1 MSGEDKREQEK
12 VRSVLTNHSM
22 SSPCIVSFQVPEDSN
37 DKLQLQYLSEE
48 RQFRMIEKGNIENEI
63 LLQELKGKQSKE
75 SLTITSRQFDLN
87 IVEKGDTWRWRPPI
101 EGGRGN
107 NPIPFQTICGSL
119 SFGNNSIPIMSKMV
133 CDLGNFF
140 SSKWPDLRTNRLQEG
155 GNDTNPDVSWF
166 DTIRKYRAW
175 PKFEGPKF
183 KMKPDLKFQ

>member
-48 RQFRMIEKGNIENEI
+48 RQFRMI
-63 LLQELKGKQSKE
+63 
-75 SLTITSRQFDLN
+75 
-87 IVEKGDTWRWRPPI
+87 EKGDTWRWRPPI